1 MDQIKELD
9 SGKGLL
15 GNSPSSPSI
24 RVIDLRSADDFHNHH
39 ITSAYSCPAPHLT
52 VDTKTPFDFG
62 DPNALV
68 NQWKDLN
75 TMLENSELFSKFFG
89 ADGPALILCYNG
101 ETSRLLTAMVRG
113 RGVEAYSFRGGVSGL
128 MEYLDSQC
136 N

>member
-9 SGKGLL
+9 SGNDLPR
-15 GNSPSSPSI
+15 NSPSSPSI
-24 RVIDLRSADDFHNHH
+24 RVVDLRSTDDFNNHH
-39 ITSAYSCPAPHLT
+39 ITGAYSCPAPHLT
-52 VDTKTPFDFG
+52 ADTKTPFDFG

-75 TMLENSELFSKFFG
+75 TMLENSELVSKFFG
-89 ADGPALILCYNG
+89 ADGPVLILCYNG

-113 RGVEAYSFRGGVSGL
+113 RGVDAYSFRGGVSGL
-128 MEYLDSQC
+128 IEYLDSHR